1 MTEQALVQVRVDKE
15 LKDEVS
21 DIYESLGMDLPT
33 AIRMFFVRSKIERG
47 VPFNVTLPD
56 NMVTRNE
63 ALKALDLMFEQA
75 KDVPDMTL
83 DEINAEIK
91 EVRDARRAK
100 K

>member
-1 MTEQALVQVRVDKE
+1 MGKISCRST
-15 LKDEVS
+15 
-21 DIYESLGMDLPT
+21 
-33 AIRMFFVRSKIERG
+33 IRMFFVRSKIERG

>member
-91 EVRDARRAK
+91 EVRDARRTK